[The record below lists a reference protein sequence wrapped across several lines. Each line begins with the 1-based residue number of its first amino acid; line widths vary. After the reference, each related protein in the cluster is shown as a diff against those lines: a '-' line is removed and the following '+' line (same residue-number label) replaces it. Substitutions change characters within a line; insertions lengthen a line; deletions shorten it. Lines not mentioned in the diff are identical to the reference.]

1 MVKKTL
7 NYTEHAEDML
17 VEREIERD
25 WVEQT
30 IARPDAVE
38 PDPRRPGITLAFR
51 AIGECEGRILRVV
64 YAETDEEIRI
74 VTTYFDRAR
83 RRRAPNERE

>member
-1 MVKKTL
+1 MVKKPL

-17 VEREIERD
+17 IERQIEHE

-38 PDPRRPGITLAFR
+38 PDPWRPGITLAFR
-51 AIGECEGRILRVV
+51 IIDERDGRVLRVA
-64 YAETDEEIRI
+64 YAETDDQIRI
-74 VTTYFDRAR
+74 VTTYFDRGR
-83 RRRAPNERE
+83 RRKLPKNA